1 MRKELQYNFGSFSG
15 YFIIVPLLLTA
26 LAATGMQRIV
36 YESDPEYLFTPLDG
50 RGKDDRGVQEKHF
63 PQNFT
68 DYDPSRISRGG
79 KFARLIIQAADG
91 GNILREREFN
101 QVWSLKNETLFSVI
115 ELCELIGIFIVTVKR
130 SQFQA

>member
-1 MRKELQYNFGSFSG
+1 MQGNKNGLYNCGSFSG

-36 YESDPEYLFTPLDG
+36 YESDPEYLFTPLNG
-50 RGKDDRGVQEKHF
+50 RGKDDRSVQEKHF

-68 DYDPSRISRGG
+68 DFDPSRISRGG

-91 GNILREREFN
+91 GTILREREFN
-101 QVWSLKNETLFSVI
+101 QVWPMKNETLFSVN
-115 ELCELIGIFIVTVKR
+115 ELSSLNKKNST
-130 SQFQA
+130 